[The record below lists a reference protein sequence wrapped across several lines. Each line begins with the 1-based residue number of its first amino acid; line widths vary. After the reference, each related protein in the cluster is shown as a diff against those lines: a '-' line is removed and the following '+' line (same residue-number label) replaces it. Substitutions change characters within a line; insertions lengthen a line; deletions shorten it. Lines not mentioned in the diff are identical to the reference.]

1 MKREIKNTEV
11 ALIAGPC
18 SINEKNIREVYA
30 ISEMEVKNRFGNM
43 QRGASGVRIVGV
55 KSRTSY
61 TEKEGSMGIDREIFV
76 DNMRSYAQGGGIK
89 DMKMLPSIE
98 MTDEF
103 IRKTGM
109 KVATEIVAPLIQVP
123 LCDKVLRDHEL
134 LLWTPAVL
142 QIGWNLMEMYE
153 CSKHNAW
160 ELGIKN
166 PKWVGEESGGLNS
179 MEKTWLGIGTY
190 VPNIHDIIYIHR
202 GVDVASRGLYRNLPL
217 HESAKKVKTLSGKKM
232 YFDPSH
238 TFGPKM
244 KDKIVEGTLDAMKMM
259 MSEDE
264 YLYDG
269 ILIEAGTSETDTAQH
284 ITHAELQTLMNEL
297 AKFRDIVPAK
307 EQKQNA
313 KVINPTIKKI

>member
-1 MKREIKNTEV
+1 MKNTQV
-11 ALIAGPC
+11 SVIAGPC
-18 SINEKNIREVYA
+18 SISEKNLKEVYA
-30 ISEMEVKNRFGNM
+30 LSEMEVKNRFGEA
-43 QRGASGVRIVGV
+43 QRGVTGVRIVGV

-61 TEKEGSMGIDREIFV
+61 SEKEGSMGIDREIFV
-76 DNMRSYAQGGGIK
+76 NNMRVYAQGGGIK
-89 DMKMLPSIE
+89 DMKMLPSIT

-109 KVATEIVAPLIQVP
+109 MVATEIVAPLIQVP

-160 ELGIKN
+160 KLGIKN
-166 PKWVGEESGGLNS
+166 PKWVGKASDGLNS

-190 VPNIHDIIYIHR
+190 VPQIHDIIYIHR
-202 GVDVASRGLYRNLPL
+202 GVDVAESGQFRNLPL
-217 HESAKKVKTLSGKKM
+217 HESANKVKKLSGKKM

-244 KDKIVEGTLDAMKMM
+244 KDRIVEGTLEAMKMKIA
-259 MSEDE
+259 EDE

-269 ILIEAGTSETDTAQH
+269 ILIEAGTSDTDTEQH
-284 ITHAELQTLMNEL
+284 ITHGELQTLVNAL
-297 AKFRDIVPAK
+297 ARFRDIVPHS
-307 EQKQNA
+307 EQKTSVTNSK
-313 KVINPTIKKI
+313 KVG

>member
-1 MKREIKNTEV
+1 MEQKIRNTQV
-11 ALIAGPC
+11 TVIAGPC
-18 SINEKNIREVYA
+18 SISEKNLPEVYTL
-30 ISEMEVKNRFGNM
+30 SEMEVKNRFGEV
-43 QRGASGVRIVGV
+43 QKAITGVRIVGV

-61 TEKEGSMGIDREIFV
+61 TEKEGSMGIDREVFV
-76 DNMRSYAQGGGIK
+76 NNMRTYANGGGIK
-89 DMKMLPSIE
+89 DMKMLPSIQ

-109 KVATEIVAPLIQVP
+109 MVATEIVAPLIQVP

-160 ELGIKN
+160 KLGIKN
-166 PKWVGEESGGLNS
+166 PKWVGKDGSDGYNS

-190 VPNIHDIIYIHR
+190 VPQISDIIYIHR
-202 GVDVASRGLYRNLPL
+202 GVDVADRGLYRNLPL
-217 HESAKKVKTLSGKKM
+217 HDSARKVKRDSGKKM

-244 KDKIVEGTLDAMKMM
+244 KDKIVEGTLEAMQMM
-259 MSEDE
+259 VAEDE

-269 ILIEAGTSETDTAQH
+269 ILIESGTSQTDTEQH
-284 ITHAELQTLMNEL
+284 ITHAELKILIDAL
-297 AKFRDIVPAK
+297 SKFRDIVPPN
-307 EQKQNA
+307 EQKA
-313 KVINPTIKKI
+313 SVSTGKKAG

>member
-1 MKREIKNTEV
+1 MKNTEV
-11 ALIAGPC
+11 SLIAGPC
-18 SINEKNIREVYA
+18 SISEGNLNEVYA
-30 ISEMEVKNRFGNM
+30 LSEMEVKNRFGEA
-43 QRGASGVRIVGV
+43 QRGVTGVRIVGV

-61 TEKEGSMGIDREIFV
+61 SEKEGSMGIDREIFV
-76 DNMRSYAQGGGIK
+76 NNMRVYAQGGGIK
-89 DMKMLPSIE
+89 DMKMLPSIT

-109 KVATEIVAPLIQVP
+109 MVATEIVAPLIQVP

-160 ELGIKN
+160 KLGIKN
-166 PKWVGEESGGLNS
+166 PKWVGKEGSDGLNS

-190 VPNIHDIIYIHR
+190 VPQIHDIIYIHR
-202 GVDVASRGLYRNLPL
+202 GVDVAESGQYRNLPL
-217 HESAKKVKTLSGKKM
+217 HDSANKVKKLSGKRM

-238 TFGPKM
+238 TFGPKL
-244 KDKIVEGTLDAMKMM
+244 KDKIVEGTLEAMKMKI
-259 MSEDE
+259 SEDE

-269 ILIEAGTSETDTAQH
+269 ILIEAGTSVTDTEQH
-284 ITHAELQTLMNEL
+284 ITHGELQKLVNEL
-297 AKFRDIVPAK
+297 AKFRDIVPPK
-307 EQKQNA
+307 EQKATVTGNK
-313 KVINPTIKKI
+313 KVG

>member
-1 MKREIKNTEV
+1 MKQEIKNTEV
-11 ALIAGPC
+11 TLIAGPC
-18 SINEKNIREVYA
+18 SINEKNINEVYSL
-30 ISEMEVKNRFGNM
+30 SEMEVKNRFGDT
-43 QRGASGVRIVGV
+43 QRGVTGVRIVGV

-61 TEKEGSMGIDREIFV
+61 TEKEGAMGIDREIFV
-76 DNMRSYAQGGGIK
+76 GNMRSYAQGGGIK
-89 DMKMLPSIE
+89 EMKMLPSIH

-123 LCDKVLRDHEL
+123 LCDRVLRDHEL

-153 CSKHNAW
+153 CSKHNSW

-166 PKWVGEESGGLNS
+166 PKWVGREGSDGLNS

-202 GVDVASRGLYRNLPL
+202 GVDITDAGLYRNPPV
-217 HESAKKVKTLSGKKM
+217 HESAKKVKKLSGKKM

-238 TFGPKM
+238 SLGPKM

-259 MSEDE
+259 ISENE

-269 ILIEAGTSETDTAQH
+269 ILIEAGTSETDTEQH
-284 ITHAELQTLMNEL
+284 ITHGELQKLMNEL
-297 AKFRDIVPAK
+297 SKFRDIVPPK
-307 EQKQNA
+307 EQKN
-313 KVINPTIKKI
+313 KVKAS